1 MKPYRELSK
10 EELLAL
16 QAELQA
22 EYDAEKEKS
31 LNLDISRGK
40 PGKEQLDLSMP
51 MMDVL
56 NAESVLA
63 SENGTDVRN
72 YGVLDGIPEAK
83 ELMAGMVGAKP
94 SQMIVLGNSSLNIM
108 YDCVARAEIFG
119 IMGNTPWSKLDK
131 VKFLCPVPGYDRHF
145 GVTEQFGIEMI
156 NVPMT
161 EDGPDMDVVED
172 YVNNDPAVKGIW
184 CVPMFSNPG
193 GVVYSDETVKRFA
206 NLKPAAK
213 DFRIFLSLIHI

>member
-1 MKPYRELSK
+1 
-10 EELLAL
+10 
-16 QAELQA
+16 
-22 EYDAEKEKS
+22 
-31 LNLDISRGK
+31 
-40 PGKEQLDLSMP
+40 
-51 MMDVL
+51 
-56 NAESVLA
+56 
-63 SENGTDVRN
+63 
-72 YGVLDGIPEAK
+72 
-83 ELMAGMVGAKP
+83 MAGMVRAKP

-213 DFRIFLSLIHI
+213 DFRIFWDNAYGIHYLYDRPEIEQPHILNILEECEKAGNPDIVYEFCSTSKITFPGAGVAAMASSEANIADIKSKLKWQTIGPDKINQLRHM